1 MPTGPGRGCFLP
13 GTEILLSN
21 GSIKNI
27 ENIRI
32 GDEVITAYG
41 NMQLV
46 ENLLRYD
53 IKEKIVI
60 IESANEKV
68 KLTSDHK
75 MLAIKA
81 SKCTKVWKDR
91 SKLPIV
97 CKESCSLK
105 EKCKNPAY
113 KDYKLEWIEANKLEK
128 NDFVVYPRVKE
139 EIKDVKYDLLDYCKH
154 EDHLRYDNEHIWY
167 EIGSN
172 KLQSKKVN
180 RFIELNTNLCK
191 LYGYFISEGWTTIN
205 EDIREYKVGFGF
217 NKKETEYIE
226 DVLNLVKSV
235 FGLEGYVREHK
246 IKQSTSIEFNS
257 KIISEFLRIQ
267 CGEGANN
274 KRIPY
279 DVVNDASNSDLKLL
293 VANMF
298 RGDGSHSDINCES
311 SSFRIKYTTTSIEL
325 TRQLRMI
332 LARLGYWSTF
342 KVRVKPEEKMHD
354 EYSVCVSGMQLLKWN
369 DDFENYQI
377 PVRQQKF
384 FRNDSF
390 YMDDDYFYIKIKSKT
405 EEEYIGK
412 VYDLSV
418 PGDTSYIANSM
429 AVHNSAAGSI
439 VAYTLGITKINP
451 IKYSLLFE
459 RFLNPE
465 RVSMPDY
472 KKV

>member
-1 MPTGPGRGCFLP
+1 M
-13 GTEILLSN
+13 
-21 GSIKNI
+21 
-27 ENIRI
+27 
-32 GDEVITAYG
+32 
-41 NMQLV
+41 
-46 ENLLRYD
+46 
-53 IKEKIVI
+53 
-60 IESANEKV
+60 
-68 KLTSDHK
+68 
-75 MLAIKA
+75 
-81 SKCTKVWKDR
+81 
-91 SKLPIV
+91 
-97 CKESCSLK
+97 
-105 EKCKNPAY
+105 
-113 KDYKLEWIEANKLEK
+113 
-128 NDFVVYPRVKE
+128 
-139 EIKDVKYDLLDYCKH
+139 
-154 EDHLRYDNEHIWY
+154 
-167 EIGSN
+167 
-172 KLQSKKVN
+172 
-180 RFIELNTNLCK
+180 
-191 LYGYFISEGWTTIN
+191 
-205 EDIREYKVGFGF
+205 
-217 NKKETEYIE
+217 
-226 DVLNLVKSV
+226 
-235 FGLEGYVREHK
+235 REHK
-246 IKQSTSIEFNS
+246 IKHSTSIEFNS

-354 EYSVCVSGMQLLKWN
+354 QYSVCVSGMQLLKWN

-465 RVSMPDY
+465 RVSMPRIV